1 MRQSS
6 SQRCKCHTRTTSC
19 LITLLLAVIAS
30 PVRYAPAQSRS
41 AQPTAAR
48 LSFEVA
54 SVRLNVIG
62 GRSSSSETD
71 DQVSYINYTLK
82 SLIEEAY
89 YVQPFQVAAPAWLQS
104 VRADV
109 TAKYPPGT
117 KPKEVELMLR
127 TLLAE
132 RFKLVIHRETKVLPG
147 YSLIVGKS
155 GFKLKPVEPG
165 DLQIDSWGRR
175 VQTLTAEKATMSAL
189 ADELT
194 DDLGQTVVDKTGISG
209 VYSFEL
215 RWARDDLGDA
225 GDMAPSMFTA
235 FQDTL
240 GLRLQRQKF
249 PTEIIVVDH
258 MERTPTEN

>member
-1 MRQSS
+1 MQRPS
-6 SQRCKCHTRTTSC
+6 SQRRKCHTRTTSR
-19 LITLLLAVIAS
+19 LITLLLLAIAS
-30 PVRYAPAQSRS
+30 PVRCAPAQSRS
-41 AQPTAAR
+41 AQPTAAP
-48 LSFEVA
+48 LSFDVA
-54 SVRLNVIG
+54 SVRLNVVG

-71 DQVSYINYTLK
+71 DQVTYINYTLK

-89 YVQPFQVAAPAWLQS
+89 YVRPFQIVAPAWLQN

-127 TLLAE
+127 ALLAD
-132 RFKLVIHRETKVLPG
+132 RFSLAIHRETKVLPG
-147 YSLIVGKS
+147 YSLVVGKS

-165 DLQIDSWGRR
+165 DPQIDSWGRR
-175 VQTLTAEKATMSAL
+175 VQTLTAERATISAL

-194 DDLGQTVVDKTGISG
+194 DNLGETVIDKTGLSG